1 MRIEF
6 MIRPGSTTSIPV
18 GSTILVQTSIA
29 PDCVLYNNNSSFK
42 YTKYYANLILS
53 NDGWTATGVKM
64 TMTLNNTIP
73 VVPDPN
79 LTTTQLYAATATTQ
93 STPMMQSI
101 GNATEYNS
109 IVSSTSAQVYVND
122 RGGQSNVP
130 IATSSPLVTD
140 NTGTKGTTGT
150 DGLSVS
156 AHNVL
161 NSTSAMLQS
170 ITGLKF
176 NFVLQAKNS
185 QGNTTTMNFAAST
198 SATTSKVNMT
208 ANYSNGGNKTLNP
221 PIVNAYYNNSGS
233 TISVVSASESEK
245 TSSVEQLAEEIE
257 TLKETI
263 SSLTSQ
269 KTSSTNQ
276 QAEYQPNGGLKPTG
290 VSALVGGKAGTD
302 VQAMY

>member
-1 MRIEF
+1 M
-6 MIRPGSTTSIPV
+6 
-18 GSTILVQTSIA
+18 
-29 PDCVLYNNNSSFK
+29 
-42 YTKYYANLILS
+42 ILS

-79 LTTTQLYAATATTQ
+79 LTTTQLYASTSTQ
-93 STPMMQSI
+93 FEPAMYSI
-101 GNATEYNS
+101 GNSSQYNTY
-109 IVSSTSAQVYVND
+109 VSSTGAQVYVND
-122 RGGQSNVP
+122 RGGQSTAT

-140 NTGTKGTTGT
+140 STGAKGTTGT

-161 NSTSAMLQS
+161 NSTLPMLQS

-198 SATTSKVNMT
+198 SATTNKVNMT
-208 ANYSNGGNKTLNP
+208 ANYSNGGNKTLDP

-233 TISVVSASESEK
+233 TIAVVSASESEK

-269 KTSSTNQ
+269 TTGSTNQ

-290 VSALVGGKAGTD
+290 VSDLVAGRAGTD